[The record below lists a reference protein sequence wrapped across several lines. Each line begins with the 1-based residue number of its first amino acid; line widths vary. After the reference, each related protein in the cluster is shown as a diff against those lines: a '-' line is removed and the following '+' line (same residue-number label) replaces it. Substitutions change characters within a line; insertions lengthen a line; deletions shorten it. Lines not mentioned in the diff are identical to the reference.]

1 MLIGGVVNVL
11 GMALLPFTEFV
22 PRAVQAL
29 WPLLVQVVSSA
40 GWSLFVVSQVAGLVA
55 FTTAEN
61 RKNAY
66 AVREAMAG
74 LGMFLGALI
83 GGMLPG
89 LFASLLNVTTDQ
101 PTPYR
106 YGLWV
111 SVLLGMAALI
121 PAAMVAPI
129 PRITRVRG
137 APTRFPPL
145 LPLAILAAAG
155 FLNNGAVASC
165 KAFYSAYMDKVF
177 GLPASVIGIFS
188 SLGQLLAVFAA
199 LSSPRLARKQGGQAM
214 LIASLGLG
222 GSLLLAALVPHWS
235 AAGLGAIGTLA
246 LSAMWVPTYQA
257 LQMEM
262 ADPEWR
268 SLVAG
273 AGSMAMSFGFGAVS
287 FGGGYIVA
295 ALGYRRL
302 FLLGAGLASLSAALM
317 WSMLYRRQARQS
329 IVETR

>member
-1 MLIGGVVNVL
+1 
-11 GMALLPFTEFV
+11 
-22 PRAVQAL
+22 
-29 WPLLVQVVSSA
+29 
-40 GWSLFVVSQVAGLVA
+40 
-55 FTTAEN
+55 
-61 RKNAY
+61 
-66 AVREAMAG
+66 
-74 LGMFLGALI
+74 
-83 GGMLPG
+83 
-89 LFASLLNVTTDQ
+89 
-101 PTPYR
+101 
-106 YGLWV
+106 
-111 SVLLGMAALI
+111 LI

-129 PRITRVRG
+129 PRVTRARG

-222 GSLLLAALVPHWS
+222 GSLLLAALVPHWV
-235 AAGLGAIGTLA
+235 AAGLGTIGTLA

-273 AGSMAMSFGFGAVS
+273 AGSMAMSFGFGAIS

-317 WSMLYRRQARQS
+317 WSMLYRRQVRQS
-329 IVETR
+329 IAQTR